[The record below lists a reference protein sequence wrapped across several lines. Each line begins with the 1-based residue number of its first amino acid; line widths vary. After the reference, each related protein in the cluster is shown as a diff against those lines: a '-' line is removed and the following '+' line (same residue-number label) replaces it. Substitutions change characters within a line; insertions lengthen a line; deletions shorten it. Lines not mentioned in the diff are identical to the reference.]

1 MNRPHARAANGK
13 AFTIMV
19 DPDPTVIKHLLIE
32 LRDVNK
38 DTRRSAVMKLGMQ
51 GGDTAVRALIDVVQN
66 PYEDLIVRGRAAQM
80 LGVIGDGRAVDPL
93 IRALSTPGHM
103 AQLSAA
109 EALGKLGSARA
120 IAPLLEVANDP
131 GRDKVRHAAYSALKK
146 LGWQN
151 DVGSPAT
158 PTPSDEDEHA
168 PEKVTEEI

>member
-1 MNRPHARAANGK
+1 
-13 AFTIMV
+13 MV

-38 DTRRSAVMKLGMQ
+38 ETRRSAVMKLGMQ
-51 GGDTAVRALIDVVQN
+51 GGDQAVRALIDVVQN

-80 LGVIGDGRAVDPL
+80 LGVIGDIRAVDPL
-93 IRALSTPGHM
+93 IRALNTPGHM
-103 AQLSAA
+103 AQLAAA

-131 GRDKVRHAAYSALKK
+131 ARDKVRQAAYAALKK

-151 DVGSPAT
+151 DVGGPQ
-158 PTPSDEDEHA
+158 PDPSDEDTPES
-168 PEKVTEEI
+168 EKVTEEI